1 MLIILT
7 GITRASIGLNDTILP
22 HTQALCATSSYA
34 RSASLAPVPRWDPAT
49 LYDGDLLVEERSR
62 GPLWLT
68 VRLVSALL
76 PVEDSV
82 DWKGV
87 KAAEE
92 ATEGRHGVGVSTAAG
107 DKVSRRILSDGSRI
121 VWHITKSSKPAY
133 CKCSQHPLPYELT
146 ITVSV
151 ARVRRPCGRSD
162 RLRPKAGIARGSRC
176 RCYE

>member
-7 GITRASIGLNDTILP
+7 GITRASIGLNDTILL

-82 DWKGV
+82 DWKALKPPKKRRKVGMES
-87 KAAEE
+87 ASALLLEI
-92 ATEGRHGVGVSTAAG
+92 RYHGGF
-107 DKVSRRILSDGSRI
+107 
-121 VWHITKSSKPAY
+121 
-133 CKCSQHPLPYELT
+133 
-146 ITVSV
+146 
-151 ARVRRPCGRSD
+151 
-162 RLRPKAGIARGSRC
+162 
-176 RCYE
+176 